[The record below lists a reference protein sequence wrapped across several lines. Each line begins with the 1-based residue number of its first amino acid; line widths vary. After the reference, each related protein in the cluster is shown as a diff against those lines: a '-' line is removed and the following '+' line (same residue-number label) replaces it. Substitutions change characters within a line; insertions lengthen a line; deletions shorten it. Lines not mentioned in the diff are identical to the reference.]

1 MFFGPAGKEDL
12 NWDYCYGVS
21 GRRIWEA
28 PAVPFGTLCSIVQFG
43 LNFLRLRPQLC
54 TRSGFSAARVQL
66 NDMDLP
72 WEGQLDQD
80 LGAAF
85 LSKLERH
92 DSVMSSE
99 GAATCVYVFA

>member
-1 MFFGPAGKEDL
+1 
-12 NWDYCYGVS
+12 
-21 GRRIWEA
+21 
-28 PAVPFGTLCSIVQFG
+28 
-43 LNFLRLRPQLC
+43 
-54 TRSGFSAARVQL
+54 
-66 NDMDLP
+66 MDLP